1 MENNYIEEQEYIKA
15 KKKVKEIKD
24 FYMHLVVMIFALPIV
39 ITVNLMFVPKFHF
52 FWLAAFGMLFSV
64 AAHWLQVFG
73 FSKLGLGNDWEEQ
86 KIKQI
91 MKENGKNR

>member
-1 MENNYIEEQEYIKA
+1 MEDKYLQEQEYLKA

-39 ITVNLMFVPKFHF
+39 ITVNLLFVPNFHF

-64 AAHWLQVFG
+64 AIHWVQVFG
-73 FSKLGLGNDWEEQ
+73 FSKFGLGNNWEEK

-91 MKENGKNR
+91 MKENEKNR

>member
-1 MENNYIEEQEYIKA
+1 MEHNYLQEQEYIKA
-15 KKKVKEIKD
+15 KKRVKEIKA
-24 FYMHLVVMIFALPIV
+24 FYMHLFVMVFSLPII
-39 ITVNLMFVPKFHF
+39 ITVNLMFVPGFHF

-64 AAHWLQVFG
+64 VIHWLQVFG
-73 FSKLGLGNDWEEQ
+73 FSKLGLGNDWEEN